1 MEVSWEKAASRWL
14 GRPPAPGAELWQM
27 HSLGGGGGRRGD
39 ANCPRAQGGTAKTA
53 NEKAET
59 KHFLEVAIFEWLQAA
74 LPRPACAHVSV
85 AFCSGV
91 CTAPADGASLGV
103 NTMPVCTSIW
113 PVLPGP
119 PRGKVACPLSASSR
133 EASAVRRR
141 FSEGGAA
148 KQNSLQRL
156 GAGGG
161 NLHQH
166 IVPWLGSHHSS

>member
-1 MEVSWEKAASRWL
+1 MSAAPCRVYGGELGESRKSL
-14 GRPPAPGAELWQM
+14 GGETSPAPGAELWQM
-27 HSLGGGGGRRGD
+27 HSLGGGGRRGD

-74 LPRPACAHVSV
+74 LLRPACAHVSV

-119 PRGKVACPLSASSR
+119 PRGKVACPLSAGRRQRCAADSLR
-133 EASAVRRR
+133 VVRRSR
-141 FSEGGAA
+141 TPFSVWELAA
-148 KQNSLQRL
+148 VTFTST
-156 GAGGG
+156 
-161 NLHQH
+161 
-166 IVPWLGSHHSS
+166 